1 MKILALESSA
11 CAASVAIAED
21 GKLLGEAF
29 LNTGLTHSQT
39 LLPLVHGLLKNANLA
54 LDEIDAFA
62 VTNGPGS
69 FTGVRIG
76 VAAIKGLAFPH
87 DKPCIPLSTLEVI
100 AFGQTGGDCT
110 VCAAMDAR
118 CAQVYTALFSCR
130 AGALSRL
137 TEDAAMKIT
146 ELPPLLTGK
155 NLPVVFAGDGAKLCM
170 DAIGEQIPGSRIAPA
185 YHYYQQAACAALLA
199 EEKLLHGEG
208 IPSDALAPFYLRLP
222 QAERELR
229 KNKIMNDWED
239 FYMIALGADHGG
251 YQLKETIKKH
261 LEERGIPY
269 QDFGTNSTESVDYA
283 PIAAEA
289 ARAVTSGA
297 CEKGILCCG
306 TGIGISIA
314 ANKVK
319 GIRAACC
326 SNYFGAKYTRLH
338 NDANMLCLGERV
350 IGPGLALELV
360 DVFLDTP
367 FEGGRHQ
374 RRIDQITA
382 IEQEEL

>member
-1 MKILALESSA
+1 
-11 CAASVAIAED
+11 
-21 GKLLGEAF
+21 
-29 LNTGLTHSQT
+29 
-39 LLPLVHGLLKNANLA
+39 
-54 LDEIDAFA
+54 
-62 VTNGPGS
+62 
-69 FTGVRIG
+69 
-76 VAAIKGLAFPH
+76 
-87 DKPCIPLSTLEVI
+87 
-100 AFGQTGGDCT
+100 
-110 VCAAMDAR
+110 
-118 CAQVYTALFSCR
+118 
-130 AGALSRL
+130 
-137 TEDAAMKIT
+137 
-146 ELPPLLTGK
+146 
-155 NLPVVFAGDGAKLCM
+155 
-170 DAIGEQIPGSRIAPA
+170 
-185 YHYYQQAACAALLA
+185 
-199 EEKLLHGEG
+199 
-208 IPSDALAPFYLRLP
+208 
-222 QAERELR
+222 
-229 KNKIMNDWED
+229 
-239 FYMIALGADHGG
+239 MIALGADHGG

-319 GIRAACC
+319 GIRAACR